1 MRPSVAAAWP
11 AVCSR
16 FEGRC
21 WWMYLDTK
29 FLVTTG
35 LGILLETV
43 EEAQSFLWLRV
54 SDGQPATME
63 EIATEYRRVKALR
76 SLADNGGSAYKAS
89 ARLRLPEE
97 TIDDQLRLTTAR
109 FWAEF
114 KEVHPDIDLWPAD
127 AQLAATD
134 LMWQNGPKFTT
145 KKEPDGSFTWKN
157 MRAAFHA
164 EDWTRAAANVPGTHP
179 RAQFRKRLFTN
190 AAKVKQLGIDPD
202 ILWDTKTPE
211 APPPPPTSDVGD
223 WMVNPDKVTTH
234 LRGRDKAGAIVTE
247 LKPGTVIT
255 DGVVFGPNWL
265 GRIALWTAAG
275 VSYDREFLTQVAP
288 GPVPVPET
296 PTRPLPVIPEYDGT
310 ERLAFRGRRVCICV
324 ATSLPFVEHRMLEEG
339 VIRFNIDIYQGGYN
353 TTVTASAGT
362 HDEGGNTDVGQY
374 SFAALKIWREMGWA
388 MQHRTR
394 AQGFSGDHGHGWPV
408 GCPHLSEGAEWQA
421 SEWNLYRNGLRS
433 RGRVTG
439 PAPTG
444 KLTPTWIDGL
454 MAYKARF
461 VSTSAA
467 GLPMPENF
475 DDGTDPKEQA

>member
-1 MRPSVAAAWP
+1 
-11 AVCSR
+11 
-16 FEGRC
+16 
-21 WWMYLDTK
+21 MYLDVK

-63 EIATEYRRVKALR
+63 EIAAEYRRVKALR
-76 SLADNGGSAYKAS
+76 SLADNGGFAYKSS

-114 KEVHPDIDLWPAD
+114 AEVHPDVDLWPAD
-127 AQLAATD
+127 AQLAAMD
-134 LMWQNGPKFTT
+134 LIWQNGPKFTRAG
-145 KKEPDGSFTWKN
+145 GSWPN

-179 RAQFRKRLFTN
+179 RAQFRKRLFNN

-255 DGVVFGPNWL
+255 DGVAFAPNWL
-265 GRIALWTAAG
+265 GRVALWTAGG
-275 VSYDREFLTQVAP
+275 VSYDREFLVQVAP

-310 ERLAFRGRRVCICV
+310 ERLRFRGRRVCICV
-324 ATSLPFVEHRMLEEG
+324 ATSLPYVEHRMLEEG

-353 TTVTASAGT
+353 TTVVASKGT
-362 HDEGGNTDVGQY
+362 HDEGGNTDAGQY

-388 MQHRTR
+388 MQHRTE

-444 KLTPTWIDGL
+444 KLTPTWVDGL

-475 DDGTDPKEQA
+475 DDGTDPKEQIHE

>member
-1 MRPSVAAAWP
+1 MRASVAAAWP
-11 AVCSR
+11 AVASR
-16 FEGRC
+16 HEGRC
-21 WWMYLDTK
+21 WFLYLDTK
-29 FLVTTG
+29 LLPTTAI
-35 LGILLETV
+35 GILLETV
-43 EEAQSFLWLRV
+43 EEAQAMPWFRI
-54 SDGQPATME
+54 SDGQPATDA
-63 EIATEYRRVKALR
+63 EIAAEYRRVKSLT
-76 SLADNGGSAYKAS
+76 SLAPRGGFAYKPS
-89 ARLRLPEE
+89 AQLRLPEA
-97 TIDDQLRLTTAR
+97 TIDELLMETTDR
-109 FWAEF
+109 FWNTF
-114 KEVHPDIDLWPAD
+114 KTVHPDADLWPAD
-127 AQLAATD
+127 AQLAALD
-134 LMWQNGPKFTT
+134 LMFQNGPKFTRAG
-145 KKEPDGSFTWKN
+145 GSWPN

-211 APPPPPTSDVGD
+211 APPPAPGDVGD

-234 LRGRDKAGAIVTE
+234 LRGRDKAGNVVTE

-255 DGVVFGPNWL
+255 DGVAFAPNWL

-275 VSYDREFLTQVAP
+275 VSYDREFLVQVAP
-288 GPVPVPET
+288 GPVPEPET
-296 PTRPLPVIPEYDGT
+296 PTRPLPVIPTYDGT
-310 ERLAFRGRRVCICV
+310 EPLRFRGRRVCICV
-324 ATSLPFVEHRMLEEG
+324 ATSLPYVEHRMLEEG

-353 TTVTASAGT
+353 TTVVASKGT

-388 MQHRTR
+388 MQHRTK

-444 KLTPTWIDGL
+444 KLTPTWVDGL

-461 VSTSAA
+461 VSTSAM

-475 DDGTDPKEQA
+475 DDGTGPEPEEEPA